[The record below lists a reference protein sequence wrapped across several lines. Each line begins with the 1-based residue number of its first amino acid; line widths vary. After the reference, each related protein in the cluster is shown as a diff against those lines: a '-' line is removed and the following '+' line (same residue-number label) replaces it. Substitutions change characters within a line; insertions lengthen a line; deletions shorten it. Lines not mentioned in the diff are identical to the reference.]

1 MQIHSHAI
9 VESSHIGQ
17 GTRVWAFAHILPGA
31 RIGEDCN
38 ICDAVF
44 IEDDVIIGDRVTIKC
59 GVQLWDG
66 LRVSDDVFIGPNAT
80 FTNDRFVRSKQ
91 YPDRFETTTIK
102 QGATV
107 GANATILPGVTIGRY
122 ASIGAGAVVTSDVP
136 DNALV
141 IGNPARIVGYVDQ
154 RGIPIKTTAADAK
167 EVDDLSDGVHSLGVG
182 AVKLYQWAVHKDLRG
197 SLSVASFCDV
207 VPFQPSR
214 FFMVYNVP
222 GKDVRGAHGH
232 RTCEQFLVCVTGSVD
247 VVVDDGQQSRQVRL
261 DKPNLGI
268 YLPALIWSVQYKHSS
283 DAVVLAFASE
293 PYDPNEY
300 IREYS
305 EFQELVREHN

>member
-1 MQIHSHAI
+1 MQFHPQSI

-31 RIGEDCN
+31 QIGDDCN

-44 IEDDVIIGDRVTIKC
+44 IENDVIVGNRVTIKC

-107 GANATILPGVTIGRY
+107 GANATILPGVTIGQY
-122 ASIGAGAVVTSDVP
+122 ASVGAGAVVTSDVP

-141 IGNPARIVGYVDQ
+141 TGNPARITGYVDK
-154 RGIPIKTTAADAK
+154 RGMPVKTAVAEIDGVNELTN
-167 EVDDLSDGVHSLGVG
+167 GVHSLGVG
-182 AVKLYQWAVHKDLRG
+182 RVKLHQWAVHKDLRG
-197 SLSVASFCDV
+197 SLSVANFGDV
-207 VPFQPSR
+207 VPFEPSR
-214 FFMVYNVP
+214 FFMVYDVP

-232 RTCEQFLVCVTGSVD
+232 RTCEQFLICVTGSVH
-247 VVVDDGQQSRQVRL
+247 VLVDDGRQSRQVCL

-268 YLPALIWSVQYKHSS
+268 YLPALIWSVQFKHTA
-283 DAVVLAFASE
+283 DAVVLVFASE
-293 PYDPNEY
+293 PYNPDEY

-305 EFQELVREHN
+305 EFQELVREPN